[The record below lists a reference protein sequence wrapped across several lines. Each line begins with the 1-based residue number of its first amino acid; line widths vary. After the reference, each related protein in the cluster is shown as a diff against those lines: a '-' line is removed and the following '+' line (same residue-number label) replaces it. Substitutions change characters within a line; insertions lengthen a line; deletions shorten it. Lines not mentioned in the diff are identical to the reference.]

1 MKIKLQ
7 GQTILT
13 LGIARR
19 EPLLCRI
26 LYLDQVSSES
36 AILER
41 RHRHRYPPE
50 HVTMVGFSL
59 RPQRQTGAKRGRA
72 NISHLRE
79 TEREGGRRICII
91 CESNVAAAPLA
102 ACEAK
107 GRRGGRGAS
116 GRGASEDA
124 SVHEKW
130 RQKRHL
136 RHNENRQQQK
146 RHSSQHQWNDMI
158 PFNVMPQSVCLAVET
173 WKVVLKYKN
182 C

>member
-102 ACEAK
+102 ASRSERK
-107 GRRGGRGAS
+107 EGRPRERAAEERARMRQCMKNGARSAIFAIMKTDSSRSATVVNIS
-116 GRGASEDA
+116 G
-124 SVHEKW
+124 
-130 RQKRHL
+130 
-136 RHNENRQQQK
+136 
-146 RHSSQHQWNDMI
+146 MI
-158 PFNVMPQSVCLAVET
+158 
-173 WKVVLKYKN
+173 
-182 C
+182 